1 MARPLRI
8 EYPGAWYHA
17 INRGASGRAIFRS
30 DRDRHVFLALFGD
43 IAATFAVEVHAY
55 CLMGN
60 HYHLLLR
67 TPRGNLS
74 RALRHLNGV
83 YTQRYNRT
91 HETDGPLFRGR
102 FKAVLVDAD
111 TYLAALS
118 RYIHLNPV
126 TAGVVT
132 RPEDYPWS
140 SYPAYAGD
148 VAPPTWLHLQP
159 TLGVFGTRE
168 ARRRYRAFVEQGLD
182 AHIRAF
188 YSKGRLSPVLGGEDF
203 LEALARHRKAR
214 RRDPEVPEAQR
225 LLPRPSL
232 ATIARATAAH
242 FLVEP
247 NSLYRES
254 RGRGNAN
261 VPRAVAMALSR
272 RPGGYP
278 LKEIAQVFRVGNYAS
293 VSVAIRRL
301 QDRLGE
307 DRALR
312 RALAAL
318 RRSLFG
324 A

>member
-8 EYPGAWYHA
+8 EFPGAWHHVM
-17 INRGASGRAIFRS
+17 NRGASGRAIFRA
-30 DRDRHVFLALFGD
+30 DRDRHTFLALLGD
-43 IAATFAVEVHAY
+43 TVATFQVEVHAY
-55 CLMGN
+55 CLMRN
-60 HYHLLLR
+60 HYHLLLH

-83 YTQRYNRT
+83 YTQRHNRA
-91 HETDGPLFRGR
+91 HGTDGPLFRGR

-111 TYLAALS
+111 THLAALS

-126 TAGVVT
+126 TAGLVT
-132 RPEDYPWS
+132 RPGHYRWS
-140 SYPAYAGD
+140 SYPAYVGH
-148 VAPPTWLHLQP
+148 VAPPPWLHLQP
-159 TLGVFGTRE
+159 TLGIFGTRS
-168 ARRRYRAFVEQGLD
+168 ARHRYQTFVAQGLD
-182 AHIRAF
+182 EQIRAF
-188 YSKGRLSPVLGGEDF
+188 YSKGRLSPVLGGDGF
-203 LEALARHRKAR
+203 LQALARHRKIMQ
-214 RRDPEVPEAQR
+214 RDPEVPEAKR
-225 LLPRPSL
+225 LLPQPGL
-232 ATIARATAAH
+232 TAIATATAAH
-242 FLVEP
+242 FRVEL

-278 LKEIAQVFRVGNYAS
+278 LTEIARTFRIGNYAS

-301 QDRLGE
+301 HHRLGE
-307 DRALR
+307 DRALG